1 MSEGALITRKRLN
14 LIAKRRGIK
23 ETHNMSTDDLINTL
37 SRQDSKHESYSIRR
51 TEQTELK
58 CAALN
63 MSTFLTAI
71 FVHNICELVLTSLY
85 FEEV

>member
-23 ETHNMSTDDLINTL
+23 ETHNMSPDDLINTFT
-37 SRQDSKHESYSIRR
+37 RQDSKRESYSIRR
-51 TEQTELK
+51 IEQTELK

-63 MSTFLTAI
+63 MSAFRTAI
-71 FVHNICELVLTSLY
+71 FVHKSVSL
-85 FEEV
+85 F